1 MILDSFAALITLV
14 AGKLCL
20 KEGFMAVDES
30 FIKEVVEEGSFVE
43 GFCAADVGNFV
54 EDWCLIVL
62 AGCSDREGCSER
74 EQLMIFI

>member
-1 MILDSFAALITLV
+1 MILDSFAALTTLV

-30 FIKEVVEEGSFVE
+30 FIEEGFLVVEEGSFVE

-62 AGCSDREGCSER
+62 AGCLER